1 MVIRKKTQ
9 SFNDGVVGIYAVTD
23 TAAAGDK
30 PVIGITLKQ
39 SLRYVERTVGITRF
53 YTAMQAGADVRY
65 VLRCPRLRE
74 ISTQDVA
81 IPNDGKQYKIIQIQY
96 PEDMNP
102 IVMDLTLEELTN
114 LYDIYQPAEEGEE

>member
-1 MVIRKKTQ
+1 MVIRKKVQ
-9 SFNDGVVGIYAVTD
+9 AFNDGVVSIYTVAD

-30 PVIGITLKQ
+30 PVMGITLKQ
-39 SLRYVERTVGITRF
+39 TLRYAERTVGITRF

-96 PEDMNP
+96 PEDAEQA
-102 IVMDLTLEELTN
+102 VMDLTLEELTT
-114 LYDIYQPAEEGEE
+114 LYDICQSAEEGEE